1 MVLDEGIR
9 PSANYYEVRL
19 ENRML
24 GNLKAIA
31 KRSLEYTTCGKTTS
45 LGQKASH
52 NIDKKI
58 HVNNGVTKTFS
69 YRH

>member
-9 PSANYYEVRL
+9 PSANYYEVRQ

-31 KRSLEYTTCGKTTS
+31 KRSLGHTPYGKSQS
-45 LGQKASH
+45 LGHKSKY
-52 NIDKKI
+52 NTDTKT
-58 HVNNGVTKTFS
+58 HVNNGES
-69 YRH
+69 